1 MPVVKIRTNRQV
13 TIPKRIFEELGL
25 KEGEYVEVLRRG
37 RTVVLKPKVLVD
49 PDDLLTPEGEESLR
63 RGQEQ
68 LRRGEG
74 IPWEEVKR
82 ELGL

>member
-1 MPVVKIRTNRQV
+1 MPIVKIRTNRQV
-13 TIPKRIFEELGL
+13 TIPKKIFEELGL
-25 KEGEYVEVLRRG
+25 KEGEYVEVTRRG
-37 RTVVLKPKVLVD
+37 KTVVLKPKVLVD
-49 PDDLLTPEGEESLR
+49 PDDLLTPEDEEALR
-63 RGQEQ
+63 HGLEQ

>member
-1 MPVVKIRTNRQV
+1 MPIVKIRTNRQV
-13 TIPKRIFEELGL
+13 TIPKKIFDELGL
-25 KEGEYVEVLRRG
+25 REGDYVEVTRKG
-37 RTVVLKPKVLVD
+37 KTIVLQPKVLVD
-49 PDDLLTPEGEESLR
+49 PEDVLTPEDEESLR
-63 RGQEQ
+63 RGMEQ